1 MGIASI
7 ALIAAIL
14 PLFFFLAS
22 FTSISFRE
30 QERRAGLISL
40 GGLIGLTA
48 ATAVFAWL
56 GGTVAQAALYAML
69 GLYILLAF
77 LFFVPGKKHR
87 EPAQHPR
94 QRYDE
99 RRIMFARM
107 RMQPDAT
114 NYQDYYLQHPEDQA
128 GDDAIRQNG
137 WHSRQ
142 ELSSRLM
149 DAAAHASFAAVG
161 GMREMVDG
169 EVASGKIDIP
179 AAERSAYLCGLA
191 QFFGALEA
199 GVTLL
204 KPEHIYS
211 HVGRGAGEWGEEIA
225 LNHTHAI
232 ALTTEMARENIISA
246 PRQPVMAESARQYAR
261 AGLTAVMLAAA
272 IRAMGYEAR
281 AHIDGNYRV
290 ICPLVARDAGLGE
303 IGRMGLLMTPRQG
316 PRVRLAVVTTNLPL
330 QTHDYQPKHTIID
343 FCERC
348 NKCAVNCPGKAIPT
362 GERIMIDGAL
372 RWQVDQQRCYHFWMR
387 AGTDCG
393 RCMAVCPLAHSD
405 HWTHNL
411 LRQGIQCSTAFRQ
424 MYVKLDRWLYGAHPQ
439 PKSAPA
445 WLPRDH

>member
-22 FTSISFRE
+22 FASISFRE
-30 QERRAGLISL
+30 QERRAGWKIL
-40 GGLIGLTA
+40 GGLFVVTA
-48 ATAVFAWL
+48 ATTVFAWL
-56 GGTVAQAALYAML
+56 GGNAALAALYAVF
-69 GLYILLAF
+69 GLYVLVAF
-77 LFFVPGKKHR
+77 LFFVPGKKRH

-107 RMQPDAT
+107 RMQPDSS
-114 NYQDYYLQHPEDQA
+114 NYQDYYQQHLEDQA
-128 GDDAIRQNG
+128 GDEVIRQNG

-142 ELSSRLM
+142 ELTSRLM

-179 AAERSAYLCGLA
+179 AEERSVYLCGLA
-191 QFFGALEA
+191 KFFGALDV
-199 GVTLL
+199 GVTAL
-204 KPEHIYS
+204 KPVHIYS

-330 QTHDYQPKHTIID
+330 RTHDYQPNHAIID

-362 GERIMIDGAL
+362 GERIIIDGAL
-372 RWQVDQQRCYHFWMR
+372 RWQVDQQRCYHFWTR

-411 LRQGIQCSTAFRQ
+411 LRQGIQCSAAFRQ
-424 MYVKLDRWLYGAHPQ
+424 TYVKVDRWLYGAHPQ
-439 PKSAPA
+439 PKSPPA

>member
-1 MGIASI
+1 MSITTI
-7 ALIAAIL
+7 ALILAAL

-22 FTSISFRE
+22 FASISFRE
-30 QERRAGLISL
+30 QEPRTGWKVSGSL
-40 GGLIGLTA
+40 LMLTA
-48 ATAVFAWL
+48 AAALVAGL
-56 GGTVAQAALYAML
+56 GGIATQAALYVVL

-77 LFFVPGKKHR
+77 LFFVPGKKHQ

-94 QRYDE
+94 RRYDE

-107 RMQPDAT
+107 RMRPDST
-114 NYQDYYLQHPEDQA
+114 NSQDYYRQHPEDLA
-128 GDDAIRQNG
+128 GDEAIRQNG

-161 GMREMVDG
+161 SLRGLVDG
-169 EVASGKIDIP
+169 EVAADRIDIP
-179 AAERSAYLCGLA
+179 AEERTAYLCGLA
-191 QFFGALEA
+191 KIFGALDV
-199 GVTLL
+199 GVTAL
-204 KPEHIYS
+204 KPVHIYS
-211 HVGRGAGEWGEEIA
+211 HVGRGAGEWGQEIA
-225 LNHTHAI
+225 LTHTHAI

-281 AHIDGNYRV
+281 AHIDGSYQV

-330 QTHDYQPKHTIID
+330 QTHDYQPDHAIID
-343 FCERC
+343 FCNRC
-348 NKCAVNCPGKAIPT
+348 NVCATNCPGKAIPT
-362 GERIMIDGAL
+362 GERIMINGAL
-372 RWQVDQQRCYHFWMR
+372 RWQIDQQRCYHFWTR

-411 LRQGIQCSTAFRQ
+411 IRQGIQRSAAFRQ